1 MTRDLTSANI
11 ERGKKIGL
19 ILSHIVHHLIF
30 CAKTLGLEEVFQ
42 RFLLLSVDMISTVVT
57 LQREVTKSYLLML
70 LNSVSPAPF
79 FIVTVISNVRLAETA
94 PPTLDMTMTE
104 MLSKGMYVAG
114 LGTNMK
120 LLSKQ

>member
-1 MTRDLTSANI
+1 M
-11 ERGKKIGL
+11 
-19 ILSHIVHHLIF
+19 SHIVHHLIL

-42 RFLLLSVDMISTVVT
+42 RFLLFSVDMISTVVT
-57 LQREVTKSYLLML
+57 LPREVTKSYLLML

-104 MLSKGMYVAG
+104 MLSNGMYVAG